1 MKTPPFLLAVALLF
15 WGWQT
20 DYFISSLV
28 MALALEAARF
38 VPWRWEAG
46 NVEYNRVWDLCTV
59 LVAGGAIYFYAS
71 EEITKS
77 FAFAHWMPLFAFPIM
92 LAQAWGVREL
102 IEYRTFSLLLR
113 RDRSGE
119 WVGRGLNI
127 SYLYFALCLLSA
139 SATNVSRSWFYFAF
153 VGVVSCVLW
162 WNRPGR
168 FSFYVWL
175 LLLLMV
181 AKAGYSTQAN
191 LREMQNSMENAL
203 GNWIAK
209 YVRRDPSFRENRTA
223 IGRIGKIKL
232 SSRIVW
238 RLETEKG
245 QLPPPLLRETTFD
258 EFRFFPN
265 YNASVWSSN
274 VKNEDFKALSIETDD
289 TWTLLP
295 EARRMRIIT
304 LSGYATKGHTIL
316 PLPLGTTQL
325 RHLPATVVDY
335 SRLGVVRAED
345 APSLLVSQIVFGS
358 SDSVDAPPGDTD
370 LKVPNDEKEALEKIV
385 RQLDLRG
392 QPARVAMERISSWFS
407 ANFTYSTWIDKAHVD
422 PDKIKTPL
430 TMFLEKSRSGHCE
443 YFATATVLLLRQAGF
458 PARYA
463 TGFGVDEPGG
473 RGYVVRERHA
483 HAWCLVHRNGV
494 WEDFDT
500 TPASWDAI
508 ERERESWFQPI
519 KDAWGRFWYEFNRW
533 RQSEKTYRQYLM
545 FLLIPLVFI
554 LMWRIVFSKNRRGGK
569 RGMNGKD
576 RERAWPGL
584 DSEFYQIERRLAA
597 FGLERFPGETL
608 SEWTTRVARSGTV
621 PVSDLGPALALHYR
635 YRFDPEGIDPA
646 ERAALR
652 EEVRRWLASAP
663 VRA

>member
-1 MKTPPFLLAVALLF
+1 MKTPPFLLAVAIVF

-20 DYFISSLV
+20 DYLISSIL
-28 MALALEAARF
+28 MALALEASRF

-46 NVEYNRVWDLCTV
+46 NVEYNRVWDLCTI
-59 LVAGGAIYFYAS
+59 LVVGGAVYFYAS

-92 LAQAWGVREL
+92 LAQAWGVRER

-153 VGVVSCVLW
+153 VGLVTAVLW
-162 WNRPGR
+162 WNRPKR

-181 AKAGYSTQAN
+181 SKGGYSTQSN
-191 LREMQNSMENAL
+191 LREMQTSLENSL

-209 YVRRDPSFRENRTA
+209 YVRRDPSFRANRTA
-223 IGRIGKIKL
+223 IGRIGRIKL

-238 RLETEKG
+238 RLETQNG

-258 EFRFFPN
+258 EFRYFPN
-265 YNASVWSSN
+265 YNASIWSST
-274 VKNEDFKALSIETDD
+274 VKDEDFKGLTIETNDS
-289 TWTLLP
+289 WTLVP
-295 EARRMRIIT
+295 DVTPTRRIT
-304 LSGYATKGHTIL
+304 LSGFSTKGQTIL
-316 PLPLGTTQL
+316 PLPLGTVAL
-325 RHLPATVVDY
+325 SHLPAENVEF
-335 SRLGVVRAED
+335 SRLGVVRVEK
-345 APSLLVSQIVFGS
+345 APNLLVSEIAYGALTMV
-358 SDSVDAPPGDTD
+358 DSPPGPTD
-370 LKVPNDEKEALEKIV
+370 LKVQADELPALEQIV
-385 RQLDLRG
+385 RELDLRNKPVG
-392 QPARVAMERISSWFS
+392 VAMERISSWFS

-422 PDKIKTPL
+422 PKKEKTPL
-430 TMFLEKSRSGHCE
+430 TIFLEKSRSGHCE
-443 YFATATVLLLRQAGF
+443 YFATATVLLLRTAGF
-458 PARYA
+458 HARYA

-483 HAWCLVHRNGV
+483 HAWCLVHRNGA

-500 TPASWDAI
+500 TPATWDAV
-508 ERERESWFQPI
+508 EKERESWFQPI

-533 RQSEKTYRQYLM
+533 RQSDKTYRQYLM
-545 FLLIPLVFI
+545 FLLIPLI
-554 LMWRIVFSKNRRGGK
+554 LILVWRILFSKNRRGGK
-569 RGMNGKD
+569 RGRNGKD
-576 RERAWPGL
+576 RDRAWPGL

-597 FGLERFPGETL
+597 LGLERFPGETL
-608 SEWTTRVARSGTV
+608 SEWTVRVARSGTV
-621 PVSDLGPALALHYR
+621 PVADLAPVLALHYR
-635 YRFDPEGIDPA
+635 YRFDPEGILPG
-646 ERAALR
+646 ERVYLR
-652 EEVRRWLASAP
+652 EEVKRWLASVP
-663 VRA
+663 VKV